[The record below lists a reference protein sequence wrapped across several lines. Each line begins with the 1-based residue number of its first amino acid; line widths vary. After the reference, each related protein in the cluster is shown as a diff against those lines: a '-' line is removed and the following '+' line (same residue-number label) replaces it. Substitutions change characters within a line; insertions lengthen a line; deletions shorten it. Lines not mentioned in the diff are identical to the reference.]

1 MRKKNVLIVSYT
13 YPPANAPAAQRPY
26 SIAKYLDKN
35 QFNVTVLT
43 CGNADSSLGFN
54 LEFDP
59 ELPDVNLI
67 KLNSFV
73 GRGASTLRKSK
84 MDGKRSLKNRLK
96 TSLFN
101 LFSSLVVPDKAI
113 FWYPKVRSFLIE
125 NKEFISE
132 LDVVYT
138 TSPAFSNHL
147 IGKAIKKR
155 NCKVMWVSELRDF
168 HSVELVKNV
177 KNIKQYINRKLENI
191 IIQKS
196 DKVTFISGAMKEL
209 YELHY
214 PSFKSKFSYVYNGFD
229 ISDFERLPIAETQNS
244 KLTIFYAGSFYR
256 GVRSPHP
263 LLKIIDS
270 LIKNDIINLNEIE
283 IRIAGNFEN
292 ELIDEIKVYNSFST
306 VNLLGNISRSEV
318 LSNLVTSDLLWL
330 IVGNHATHYTGVP
343 VKFYEYLGA
352 RRPIINFAPDNS
364 EPSKIISKNNLG
376 WNFDTLEFN
385 LELSTSIFE
394 QIIIKHRAGIVAK
407 SLDYRFYPEFD
418 RKHQGNLFGEL
429 FSGN

>member
-1 MRKKNVLIVSYT
+1 MRKKNVLIISYS
-13 YPPANAPAAQRPY
+13 YPPSNAPAAQRPY

-54 LEFDP
+54 LDFDP

-67 KLNSFV
+67 KINSLV
-73 GRGASTLRKSK
+73 GNGASTLRKSK

-101 LFSSLVVPDKAI
+101 LLSSLVVPDRAI
-113 FWYPKVRSFLIE
+113 FWYPKVRRFLNE
-125 NKEFISE
+125 KKEFIAE
-132 LDVVYT
+132 LDVVFT

-147 IGKAIKKR
+147 IGKVIKRINHKL
-155 NCKVMWVSELRDF
+155 MWVSELRDF
-168 HSVELVKNV
+168 HSVELVITV
-177 KNIKQYINRKLENI
+177 KNLKQYINRKLEYS

-209 YELHY
+209 YEFHY
-214 PSFKSKFSYVYNGFD
+214 PAFKNKFSYVYNGFD
-229 ISDFERLPIAETQNS
+229 ISDFESLPIGDTQNN

-256 GVRSPHP
+256 GLRSPHP
-263 LLKIIDS
+263 LLKIVDS
-270 LIKNDIINLNEIE
+270 LIKKNIIGVNEIE

-292 ELIDEIKVYNSFST
+292 ELIEEIKVYDSFST

-352 RRPIINFAPDNS
+352 RRQIINFAPNKS
-364 EPSKIISKNNLG
+364 EPTKIISKNNLG

-385 LELSTSIFE
+385 LEHSIVIFE
-394 QIIIKHRAGIVAK
+394 QIINNYRTGDLAK
-407 SLDYRFYPEFD
+407 SLDYKFFPEFD
-418 RKHQGNLFGEL
+418 RKHQGHLFGEI
-429 FSGN
+429 FSKN